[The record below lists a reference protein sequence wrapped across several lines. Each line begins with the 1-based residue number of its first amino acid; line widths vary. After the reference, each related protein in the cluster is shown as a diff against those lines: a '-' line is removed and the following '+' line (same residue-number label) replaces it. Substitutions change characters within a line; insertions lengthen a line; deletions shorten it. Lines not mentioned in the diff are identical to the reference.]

1 MDRRSKTPHD
11 LVFLPAAELPV
22 LERIRRLSWQDF
34 EDFVAEV
41 YRGEGYHVEQAARG
55 RADGGY
61 DLVLLRENA
70 SVLVQCKHW
79 LVYEVG
85 VPRIRE
91 LAGAIQKVG
100 ATGGVFVTTGVF
112 TKPAK
117 QFATGMPIQ
126 LVDGDALVRHASG
139 GTDEQPDPHAP
150 AVIGAAPSC
159 PKCQKPFVITI
170 MVDESGRMTGRRN
183 GAEDGARAVG
193 ARRCGGSSI
202 GPWCSDC
209 GRASP

>member
-1 MDRRSKTPHD
+1 MERRSKTPHD
-11 LVFLPAAELPV
+11 LVFLPATELPV

-61 DLVLLRENA
+61 DLVLLRENT

-79 LVYEVG
+79 LVYQVG

-91 LAGAIQKVG
+91 LAGAMQKVG

-112 TKPAK
+112 TKPAR
-117 QFATGMPIQ
+117 QFATGMPIE
-126 LVDGDALVRHASG
+126 LVDGEALIGHVSG
-139 GTDEQPDPHAP
+139 SPQQPDARATD
-150 AVIGAAPSC
+150 AVGATPSC
-159 PKCQKPFVITI
+159 PKCHKAMRWRT
-170 MVDESGRMTGRRN
+170 TGR
-183 GAEDGARAVG
+183 DGRLLAQPFWGCADFP
-193 ARRCGGSSI
+193 RCWGK
-202 GPWCSDC
+202 
-209 GRASP
+209 RQAA